1 MATDKQSDGLAK
13 TLTQLFELFPNPATK
28 RPYTFEEAA
37 EQINK
42 RAVELPD
49 DERKTRTISSTY
61 IWQLTRGK
69 RNNPT
74 VGHLSSLADLFN
86 ISLSQLIDAIGPADN
101 AQAREDLQVVA
112 AMRAAGVLEI
122 MHRVRGMPEDSRRTL
137 LAVLEHAQLTSQHD
151 RTDAPG

>member
-101 AQAREDLQVVA
+101 AQAREDLQVIA
-112 AMRAAGVLEI
+112 AMRSAGVLEI

-137 LAVLEHAQLTSQHD
+137 LAVLEHAQLTSQPD
-151 RTDAPG
+151 RTDAAG